1 MNARGMAA
9 TFLLPL
15 LLATAGSGAAVPKAS
30 PAAGHYDARLC
41 VTVSTQPAQC
51 GAADAQVSPEGEVR
65 LRVHDITYLLSFEQ
79 GVLLGVTLHGSMQVA
94 EFVSS
99 YRWSGDTLMFGDGP
113 RGLQYEVQLRPPGHT
128 APTAPTAPASQ

>member
-1 MNARGMAA
+1 MAA
-9 TFLLPL
+9 SFLLPL
-15 LLATAGSGAAVPKAS
+15 LLAATGSSAGMPKAA
-30 PAAGHYDARLC
+30 PAAGQYDARMC
-41 VTVSTQPAQC
+41 VTVNTQPAQC
-51 GAADAQVSPEGEVR
+51 GAADAQVSPEGELR

-113 RGLQYEVQLRPPGHT
+113 RGLQYEVQLRPPGHA
-128 APTAPTAPASQ
+128 APTPPPASPASQ